1 MKLEFNWKY
10 KDYEL
15 RAVPKHLVRFDDD
28 EENITID
35 LIKWNKREDGSRYC
49 YSIAY
54 WRYTNEGY
62 ELRIVGDRIFKDID
76 VKDVA
81 IIWEQMKLAQKV
93 LDKFELEDT
102 FEEYMD

>member
-15 RAVPKHLVRFDDD
+15 RAIPKQLVGFSED
-28 EENITID
+28 EENSTIK
-35 LIKWNKREDGSRYC
+35 LLKWNTKENGKKYC
-49 YSIAY
+49 FTIAY

-62 ELRIVGDRIFKDID
+62 ELRFVGNRMFKYID
-76 VKDVA
+76 DEDVHL
-81 IIWEQMKLAQKV
+81 IWQQLKLAQKT

-102 FEEYMD
+102 FEEFMD